1 MSRSG
6 LFQLIKRALG
16 HEPRL
21 HPVDRQMAKHWIK
34 QRLIAVYPELRNS
47 PAALEQAYQALSL
60 EARPGTNPNGPET
73 VFEVKLPGP
82 EPEP

>member
-6 LFQLIKRALG
+6 LFQMIKRALG

-34 QRLIAVYPELRNS
+34 QRLIAVYPELRNN

-60 EARPGTNPNGPET
+60 EPRAGTNPSEPET
-73 VFEVKLPGP
+73 VFEMKLPDHEL
-82 EPEP
+82 EP

>member
-6 LFQLIKRALG
+6 LFQMIKRALG

-34 QRLIAVYPELRNS
+34 QRLLAVYPEFRND
-47 PAALEQAYQALSL
+47 PDALEQAYQALSL
-60 EARPGTNPNGPET
+60 EPRASTNPNAP
-73 VFEVKLPGP
+73 
-82 EPEP
+82 